1 MPIVGRLSFTT
12 AMRTAR
18 LIAPSSFYAESRR
31 SGQSNRAHASRQ
43 VQAAAHRTAVRHVG
57 IRRLFEREYDFD
69 LQAGRSQ
76 RLNDGDGTELVM
88 AEPAAFV

>member
-1 MPIVGRLSFTT
+1 
-12 AMRTAR
+12 
-18 LIAPSSFYAESRR
+18 
-31 SGQSNRAHASRQ
+31 

-57 IRRLFEREYDFD
+57 IRGPFEREYDFD

-76 RLNDGDGTELVM
+76 RMNDGDGTELVM